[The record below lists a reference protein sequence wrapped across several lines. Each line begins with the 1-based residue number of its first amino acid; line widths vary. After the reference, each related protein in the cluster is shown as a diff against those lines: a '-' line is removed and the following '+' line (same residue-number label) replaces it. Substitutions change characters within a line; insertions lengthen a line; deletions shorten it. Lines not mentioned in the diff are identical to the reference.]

1 MDILRTA
8 GFYVSSV
15 IIRVLVF
22 VVDLSLKA
30 ISFFKRKKKSMYQ
43 QDKEY
48 RESIFSK
55 NE

>member
-15 IIRVLVF
+15 IIKCLVF
-22 VVDLSLKA
+22 IVNTTLK
-30 ISFFKRKKKSMYQ
+30 IIKFFKKKKKSMYQ